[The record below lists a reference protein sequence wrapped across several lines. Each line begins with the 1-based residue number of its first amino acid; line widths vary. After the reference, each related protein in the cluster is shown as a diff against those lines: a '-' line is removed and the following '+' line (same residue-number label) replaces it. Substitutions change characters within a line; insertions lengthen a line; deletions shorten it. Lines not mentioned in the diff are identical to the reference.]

1 MRYTILLGMLVIFWV
16 GCSSEIE
23 PLSPHS
29 QSIQDHQPFDLLSSM
44 EHSPENS
51 KQLDTTAVGLNS
63 DCDICIDPPGDGD
76 PVICTP
82 SDQYRLEASVNG
94 NGAYIYN
101 SNIPT
106 WRFSPFWGGIIQTIL
121 SILENTGQNDSPYHR
136 EFPYHE
142 VFDLDRRVTVVTT
155 LTPSG
160 NLNFSVTL
168 YNKIA
173 RIWFSS
179 TSAFVSNLQV
189 RVASDAIQISGTYT
203 IANDSFSITNFEFE
217 NLDVDINLTNGLHDW
232 LVDLFGIISQAE
244 GAVESAIKNEIATA
258 IDNVNR
264 NSPNM
269 FVRSLIDY
277 PEISN
282 KLPLLD
288 QAITELLQDDVS
300 AELNIELPSCGDIV
314 RDGLIQLAVSTN

>member
-1 MRYTILLGMLVIFWV
+1 M
-16 GCSSEIE
+16 
-23 PLSPHS
+23 
-29 QSIQDHQPFDLLSSM
+29 
-44 EHSPENS
+44 
-51 KQLDTTAVGLNS
+51 
-63 DCDICIDPPGDGD
+63 
-76 PVICTP
+76 
-82 SDQYRLEASVNG
+82 
-94 NGAYIYN
+94 
-101 SNIPT
+101 
-106 WRFSPFWGGIIQTIL
+106 
-121 SILENTGQNDSPYHR
+121 
-136 EFPYHE
+136 
-142 VFDLDRRVTVVTT
+142 TT

-269 FVRSLIDY
+269 FVRSLIYY